1 MKHINY
7 ISESL
12 TIIYEPPE
20 HYSLQEKKIIL
31 DVWKDEATHIL
42 EMSIFVVA
50 FVIYWD
56 AESFSVIQ
64 QEWIICAPSIF
75 VSYIRNA

>member
-31 DVWKDEATHIL
+31 DV
-42 EMSIFVVA
+42 
-50 FVIYWD
+50 
-56 AESFSVIQ
+56 
-64 QEWIICAPSIF
+64 
-75 VSYIRNA
+75 